1 MADQSKDKVIILGI
15 SWKNHFVG
23 YALSVLLIPL
33 FGIGL
38 LGLYWVYKRQKRT
51 TYRVSDTQ
59 ITSRDSQYQR
69 NIDLV
74 NIDKVEVQ
82 QNWLQEKLNVG
93 DLKLH
98 TSATSMTLYGME
110 NPYNLKGLLDRAIA
124 EQKRLQEQQKQTKVS
139 EPDAKPGTKDRMD
152 YLTGLW
158 QQGLVSNEE
167 FEKERKHFE

>member
-1 MADQSKDKVIILGI
+1 MADQSKDKVITLGI
-15 SWKNHFVG
+15 SWKNHFLG
-23 YALSVLLIPL
+23 YTLSVLLIPL

-38 LGLYWVYKRQKRT
+38 LGLYWVYKRQKSI

-59 ITSRDSQYQR
+59 ISSRDSQYQR
-69 NIDLV
+69 NVDLV
-74 NIDKVEVQ
+74 NIDKVEVHQ
-82 QNWLQEKLNVG
+82 SWLQEKLKVG
-93 DLKLH
+93 DLELR

-110 NPYNLKGLLDRAIA
+110 NPYNLKGLLDRSIA
-124 EQKRLQEQQKQTKVS
+124 EQKRLQEQQKQTKAP
-139 EPDAKPGTKDRMD
+139 ETDTKPGTRDRMD

>member
-1 MADQSKDKVIILGI
+1 MADQSKNKIITLGI
-15 SWKNHFVG
+15 SWKNHFLG
-23 YALSVLLIPL
+23 YALSVLFIPL

-38 LGLYWVYKRQKRT
+38 LGLYWVYKRQKRI

-59 ITSRDSQYQR
+59 ISSRDSQYQR
-69 NIDLV
+69 NVDLV
-74 NIDKVEVQ
+74 NIEKVEVH

-93 DLKLH
+93 DLNLH

-110 NPYNLKGLLDRAIA
+110 NPYNLKGLLERAIA
-124 EQKRLQEQQKQTKVS
+124 EQKKLQQQQEQTKAH
-139 EPDAKPGTKDRMD
+139 ETDAKPGTKDRMD